1 MHEILLQLRL
11 SPSSGVPLYRQLQ
24 DQLQALIASGKLAPG
39 SMLPSVRQLAAGL
52 EINMMTVSKVY
63 SRLEA
68 EGVLERLRGTGMR
81 VAERKAS
88 PTAALRQADL
98 IPLAEDL
105 VVRGEQLELS
115 PDQIVQVVRQIIA
128 RRKASS

>member
-1 MHEILLQLRL
+1 
-11 SPSSGVPLYRQLQ
+11 
-24 DQLQALIASGKLAPG
+24 
-39 SMLPSVRQLAAGL
+39 
-52 EINMMTVSKVY
+52 
-63 SRLEA
+63 
-68 EGVLERLRGTGMR
+68 MR